1 LQINIFPDHFEKMN
15 VGAAIRFFSLRTA
28 AGIEAA
34 VELGLLSRNA
44 LTTAWIINIVSL
56 WLALITSRIKASSVT
71 AANLEENVEFLRGFA
86 HIVQHTTFG
95 YKNYWKPLNSGL
107 ILSTLSH
114 INL

>member
-1 LQINIFPDHFEKMN
+1 MN
-15 VGAAIRFFSLRTA
+15 VGAAVRFFSLRTA

-44 LTTAWIINIVSL
+44 LTTAWFINIVSL
-56 WLALITSRIKASSVT
+56 WLALRIKASSVT

-114 INL
+114 INLRESY